1 MKILLVSTTPTH
13 PVNAGNSY
21 WALSQ
26 AEYLK
31 KQGHDVYFLYV
42 KMDSARHY
50 ENGIDEELCTYWG
63 KRLFVYEQG
72 LIGRIVFTIKCK
84 SREIFF
90 HGKYKCDTL
99 YPRGLGEFVR
109 KLHKQYQFD
118 ACIINYYWLTKL
130 FDEVKFPKTAINTH
144 DCFSFKSMHGGKN
157 AWMDT
162 TPNEEAKGLQR
173 CDYIFALQDDEATF
187 FSKLAPLSK
196 VLQVYCF
203 FQFHETPICDTH
215 NLLYIS
221 SANPYNVNGLQWFL
235 NDVLPV
241 IKNAVPD
248 IKLIVGGSICK
259 VLTDIHDENVELVGY
274 VDDLQ
279 EFFSQGDVVI
289 NPCFEGTGLKIKTF
303 EGVSWGKVVM
313 AHPHSAEGIFKK
325 EEAPI
330 YVSNVPGQW
339 KDHLVEVFN
348 NSSLRKSIKE
358 RDRQYIAQMNQFI
371 AQEYASFLST
381 GNS

>member
-187 FSKLAPLSK
+187 FSLS
-196 VLQVYCF
+196 
-203 FQFHETPICDTH
+203 
-215 NLLYIS
+215 
-221 SANPYNVNGLQWFL
+221 
-235 NDVLPV
+235 
-241 IKNAVPD
+241 
-248 IKLIVGGSICK
+248 LIHI
-259 VLTDIHDENVELVGY
+259 
-274 VDDLQ
+274 
-279 EFFSQGDVVI
+279 
-289 NPCFEGTGLKIKTF
+289 
-303 EGVSWGKVVM
+303 
-313 AHPHSAEGIFKK
+313 
-325 EEAPI
+325 
-330 YVSNVPGQW
+330 
-339 KDHLVEVFN
+339 
-348 NSSLRKSIKE
+348 
-358 RDRQYIAQMNQFI
+358 
-371 AQEYASFLST
+371 
-381 GNS
+381 